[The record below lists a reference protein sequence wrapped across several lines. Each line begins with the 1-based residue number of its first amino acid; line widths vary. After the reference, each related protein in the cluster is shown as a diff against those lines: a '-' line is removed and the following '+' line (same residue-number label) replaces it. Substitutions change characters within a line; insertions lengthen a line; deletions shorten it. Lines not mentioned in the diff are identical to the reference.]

1 MWRTGKS
8 DEEAQR
14 LLAAGYVYQ
23 PDDFSNVVVF
33 LASDLSWPLNGEF
46 ISRDLHR

>member
-1 MWRTGKS
+1 VGKS
-8 DEEAQR
+8 EADVAR

-33 LASDLSWPLNGEF
+33 LASDMSWPLNGEF